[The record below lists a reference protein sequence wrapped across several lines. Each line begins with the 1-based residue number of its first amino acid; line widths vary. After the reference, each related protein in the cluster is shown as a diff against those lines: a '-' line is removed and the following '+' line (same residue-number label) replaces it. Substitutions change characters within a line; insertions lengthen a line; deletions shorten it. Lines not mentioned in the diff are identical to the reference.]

1 MSYYNQG
8 GGYYGGGGSQQPPD
22 PSTQQQQQQQQ
33 QQPYGYAGVYGQQQQ
48 PPQQQQSYSA
58 GDPYAAPQQPQY
70 NEQPQHA
77 NIWQNQAPQQQQQQY
92 PQQQQQQQQPP
103 YGSSS
108 SYSNNTPNIFAAPQP
123 FFNPNM
129 MAAAAMAASSLAG
142 GGTGNNAGGTNALLD
157 VGYAAGQSFLQNS
170 TARMV
175 PGLESTVR
183 TLRPYFAVDNRYVLQ
198 KMKRVAVPFF
208 YKSWKRTVRLHRVS
222 CIHVLLYVWCEKCVQ
237 RRQTTMQLVAC
248 IRIPQKNPWSSYCG
262 RAGMLLL

>member
-8 GGYYGGGGSQQPPD
+8 GGYYGGGGSTGGPQQPPD
-22 PSTQQQQQQQQ
+22 PSSQQQ

-48 PPQQQQSYSA
+48 QPPQQQPQSYTAGDPYNAAPQQQQS
-58 GDPYAAPQQPQY
+58 QY
-70 NEQPQHA
+70 NNEQPQHA
-77 NIWQNQAPQQQQQQY
+77 NIWQQTQQQPQY
-92 PQQQQQQQQPP
+92 PQQQQQQQPQI
-103 YGSSS
+103 YGGSL
-108 SYSNNTPNIFAAPQP
+108 YGNTTPNIFAAAPSAGPQNP

-129 MAAAAMAASSLAG
+129 MAAAAMAATG
-142 GGTGNNAGGTNALLD
+142 GNSNALLD

-208 YKSWKRTVRLHRVS
+208 YKSWKRTVRITCIYVS
-222 CIHVLLYVWCEKCVQ
+222 CVMKNVNQ
-237 RRQTTMQLVAC
+237 RRRQ
-248 IRIPQKNPWSSYCG
+248 G
-262 RAGMLLL
+262 RS